1 MPDGP
6 WLEFST
12 YQSVVSPKWK
22 VSKIFVLA
30 LPSWPKVEGFFCH
43 YFSLFSSGKPDGQGG
58 SRNNTFQ
65 LVPYVPLTATSR
77 QPRHRGSQLC
87 RAADGRALPAARMV
101 AVVGW
106 EHELWQFWIQ
116 HNSPPPS
123 RVMKSQG
130 RSCEFEVVF
139 SLRLF
144 LGQRCTGI
152 WG

>member
-1 MPDGP
+1 MAG
-6 WLEFST
+6 
-12 YQSVVSPKWK
+12 
-22 VSKIFVLA
+22 IFHIPIP
-30 LPSWPKVEGFFCH
+30 LPISSFTQVKGEHCLRDERLRVFFYH
-43 YFSLFSSGKPDGQGG
+43 YFSLFSSGKPDGQDG
-58 SRNNTFQ
+58 SRSNTFQ

-87 RAADGRALPAARMV
+87 RAADGRGLPAARMV
-101 AVVGW
+101 ALVGW

-123 RVMKSQG
+123 RVMKSRG